1 MIPYFEGRVGTS
13 WDQLGSRTSDEDYT
27 SILKQLKKPHLEYF
41 KMFFADTALFGSFSA
56 TKCGLEFFGVD
67 NVLFAS
73 DCPFDPEKGPG
84 YIRETIKIIDTLP
97 ISETDRQKIF
107 EGNAKRLFRL

>member
-1 MIPYFEGRVGTS
+1 MADLDLKAEAVAEGDMKLMFPQASPVAIASAAIGK
-13 WDQLGSRTSDEDYT
+13 DE
-27 SILKQLKKPHLEYF
+27 QA
-41 KMFFADTALFGSFSA
+41 MFFADTALFGAFSA

-84 YIRETIKIIDTLP
+84 YIRETIKIIDDLP
-97 ISETDRQKIF
+97 ISETERQSIY
-107 EGNAKRLFRL
+107 EGNARRIMKL